1 MKRLYWV
8 WSAMIQRCENP
19 KNKGYCNYG
28 ARGITVCPTWRN
40 SFAQFVQDLGIPS
53 KGMSIER
60 IDNDKG
66 YSKEN
71 CRWAT
76 RHQQSMNRRV
86 FRNSHFGIKGIE
98 LRDYGAYRVRARRF
112 TKIVLNVTVSDFFE
126 ACCIKKSFESK
137 CNER

>member
-8 WSAMIQRCENP
+8 WAAMIQKCENP

-40 SFAQFVQDLGIPS
+40 SFAQFVQDLGMPP

-76 RHQQSMNRRV
+76 RHQQGMNRRV
-86 FRNSHFGIKGIE
+86 FKKSHFGIKGLE
-98 LRDYGAYRVRARRF
+98 FRDYGSYRVRARRF
-112 TKIVLNVTVSDFFE
+112 TKIVLNVTVNDFFE

-137 CNER
+137 FN

>member
-8 WSAMIQRCENP
+8 WAAMIQRCENP

-40 SFAQFVQDLGIPS
+40 SFAQFVQDVGMPP

-66 YSKEN
+66 YFKEN
-71 CRWAT
+71 CHWAT

-86 FRNSHFGIKGIE
+86 FKNSHLGIKGIE
-98 LRDYGAYRVRARRF
+98 LRDYGSYRVRARRF

-137 CNER
+137 FN